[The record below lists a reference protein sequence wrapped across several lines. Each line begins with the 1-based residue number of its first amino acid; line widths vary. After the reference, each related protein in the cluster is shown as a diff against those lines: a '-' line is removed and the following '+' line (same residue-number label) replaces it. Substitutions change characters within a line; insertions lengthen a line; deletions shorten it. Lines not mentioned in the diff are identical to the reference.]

1 MARKI
6 NLEKGTSI
14 LPEQCF
20 DKIKTKGRPRLK
32 LNNVGIEIVTKLAG
46 FMCTEE
52 EIASFLAVTVETL
65 HNKENNDA
73 FLECIK
79 NGQNIGKVS
88 LRQNQFNLSKT
99 NPTMAI
105 WLGKQY
111 LGQRE
116 LQETEKSTENSKG
129 IKFEFTDTSI
139 EGVSNE

>member
-1 MARKI
+1 MARRI
-6 NLEKGTSI
+6 SLDKGTSI
-14 LPEQCF
+14 MPEQCF
-20 DKIKTKGRPRLK
+20 DKVKTKGRPRLK
-32 LNNVGIEIVTKLAG
+32 LNDLGIEIITKLAG

-52 EIASFLAVTVETL
+52 EIASFLGVTVETL
-65 HNKENNDA
+65 HNKDNYNT

-139 EGVSNE
+139 EGVNNE

>member
-1 MARKI
+1 M
-6 NLEKGTSI
+6 
-14 LPEQCF
+14 PEQCF
-20 DKIKTKGRPRLK
+20 DQVTTKGRPRLK
-32 LNNVGIEIVTKLAG
+32 LNDLGVEIITKLAG

-52 EIASFLAVTVETL
+52 EIASFLGVTVETL
-65 HNKENNDA
+65 HNKDNYNT

-111 LGQRE
+111 LGQKDNIV
-116 LQETEKSTENSKG
+116 ETTNSESALNAVCEAIRKASEQCATLPKSKRR
-129 IKFEFTDTSI
+129 
-139 EGVSNE
+139 

>member
-139 EGVSNE
+139 EGVNNE

>member
-1 MARKI
+1 MARRI
-6 NLEKGTSI
+6 SLDKGTSI
-14 LPEQCF
+14 MPEQCF
-20 DKIKTKGRPRLK
+20 DKVATKGRPRLK
-32 LNNVGIEIVTKLAG
+32 LNNLGIEIVTKLAG

-52 EIASFLAVTVETL
+52 EIASFLDVTVETL
-65 HNKENNDA
+65 HNKENYNT

-111 LGQRE
+111 LGQRDNII
-116 LQETEKSTENSKG
+116 ETSNSESALNAVCEA
-129 IKFEFTDTSI
+129 IREA
-139 EGVSNE
+139 SNQ

>member
-1 MARKI
+1 MARRI
-6 NLEKGTSI
+6 SLDKGTSI
-14 LPEQCF
+14 MPEQCF
-20 DKIKTKGRPRLK
+20 DKVKTKGRPRLK
-32 LNNVGIEIVTKLAG
+32 LNDLGVEIITKLAG

-52 EIASFLAVTVETL
+52 EIASFLGVTVETL
-65 HNKENNDA
+65 HNKDNYNT

-111 LGQRE
+111 LNQRE
-116 LQETEKSTENSKG
+116 QNGETENGKEALDKLCAA
-129 IKFEFTDTSI
+129 IKEAVKEQEDA
-139 EGVSNE
+139 